1 MVRRIDREKLVFF
14 LPDGWKYTFKVI
26 PFGPTNYPA
35 FHSAMTKMMKDKWDG
50 LFTARLRELSSIKGE
65 IVSVSATMEIY
76 IGNRNIVSGT
86 RIIINDILLLGSN
99 VCALCVFLKCICR
112 VFRKYRVSFRLNKCD
127 FLKS

>member
-1 MVRRIDREKLVFF
+1 MVGNIGRKKMGFF
-14 LPDGWKYTFKVI
+14 SPGGWKYTFKVI
-26 PFGPTNYPA
+26 PFGSTNSPA
-35 FHSAMTKMMKDKWDG
+35 SYSITMKNMKDECDG
-50 LFTARLRELSSIKGE
+50 LFITKLRELSSIKGE